1 MRSSIAAVALA
12 LAGPAFGLEMTLTN
26 DQFTVTTSSGF
37 EHAIVGGAVEL
48 QDPPYFLAYASP
60 GGSPSSGEFILD
72 YVFAPKAGYALRGE
86 TVSFSMDMRVDEAS
100 ERTTLLSAALAQFSV
115 GVDALHSVTRSSEG
129 GVTHYAASWFVTDP
143 HVLVDMA
150 GIANEGR
157 ACVKGYEADDCD
169 FGGGIIDLD
178 AYVQLGSLSV
188 TPLLSAV
195 PEPDT
200 AASSMAALGAFA
212 LAGLLTRRSA
222 RRPHRH

>member
-12 LAGPAFGLEMTLTN
+12 LAGPAFGFEMTLTN
-26 DQFTVTTSSGF
+26 DQFTVTTNSGF

-48 QDPPYFLAYASP
+48 LEPPYFLAYAGPGGASSP
-60 GGSPSSGEFILD
+60 GEFTLD
-72 YVFAPKAGYALRGE
+72 YVFTPKAGYALRGE
-86 TVSFSMDMRVDEAS
+86 TVSFSMDMRVDEAP
-100 ERTTLLSAALAQFSV
+100 EWTTLMSTAFGQFSV
-115 GVDALHSVTRSSEG
+115 GVDALHSVTKSSEG

-143 HVLVDMA
+143 HLLVDML
-150 GIANEGR
+150 GIADQGR
-157 ACVKGYEADDCD
+157 ACVKGYEADGCD
-169 FGGGIIDLD
+169 FGGGIIDLEV
-178 AYVQLGSLSV
+178 YIQLGSLRV